1 MARAHIALEE
11 TQTLAVHIRLRR
23 HGKTKQPTYRLVVA
37 DSRAPRN
44 GKFIE
49 NIGHYDPR
57 KEPNELVVDVERAR
71 HWFKNGAKPTDTAR
85 DLLVKAGIPDSE
97 VPPVVR

>member
-1 MARAHIALEE
+1 V
-11 TQTLAVHIRLRR
+11 AVHIRLRR
-23 HGKTKQPTYRLVVA
+23 QGKTKQPTYRLVVA

-49 NIGHYDPR
+49 NLGHYDPR
-57 KEPNELVVDVERAR
+57 KEPAELVIDVERAR
-71 HWFKNGAKPTDTAR
+71 HWFKTGAKPTETAR
-85 DLLVKAGIPDSE
+85 DLLVKAGIPDKE

>member
-1 MARAHIALEE
+1 
-11 TQTLAVHIRLRR
+11 LAVHIRLRR

-57 KEPNELVVDVERAR
+57 REPVELVVNVDRAR
-71 HWFKNGAKPTDTAR
+71 HWSKMGAKATETAR
-85 DLLVKAGIPDSE
+85 DLLLKAGMSESE
-97 VPPVVR
+97 VPRVAR

>member
-57 KEPNELVVDVERAR
+57 KEPNELVVYVERAR